1 MPFNLSKTYWKKSE
15 LRITYVDGKIFVF
28 VFDSQSDIAAR
39 IDWRQTINPN
49 LPHKISYL
57 PESIHKKIIDFMTKL
72 GLVFGALDFII
83 KPNGEY
89 IFLEVNPNGQWLWLD
104 DILDLGITESIGNWL
119 MN

>member
-1 MPFNLSKTYWKKSE
+1 
-15 LRITYVDGKIFVF
+15 
-28 VFDSQSDIAAR
+28 
-39 IDWRQTINPN
+39 
-49 LPHKISYL
+49 
-57 PESIHKKIIDFMTKL
+57 MTKL